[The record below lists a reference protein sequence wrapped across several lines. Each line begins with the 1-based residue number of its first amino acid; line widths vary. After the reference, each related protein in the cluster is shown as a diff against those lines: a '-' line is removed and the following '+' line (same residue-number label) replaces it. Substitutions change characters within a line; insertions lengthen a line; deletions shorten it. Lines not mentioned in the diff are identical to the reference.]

1 MSSNP
6 QKLTD
11 KWFIW
16 SLLKLNIK
24 TGDDR
29 EWERRRKVGA
39 FILNSWKSNLQSAVR
54 FKYFSRVQ
62 SVVPQAGSCD
72 LSARDHASVQV
83 YSTHLFL
90 DIFSHQLQTLGDSSP
105 VFLWQKKSYLTQF
118 TLVKQKV
125 SEFSWLSVVV
135 LCVFFFFFF
144 FGGGVAVKKHPA
156 QKVFDNGHPEPVK
169 NVTAPAFMNIV

>member
-24 TGDDR
+24 TDDDR

-135 LCVFFFFFF
+135 LCFFW
-144 FGGGVAVKKHPA
+144 GGGQLKKHPA

-169 NVTAPAFMNIV
+169 NVTAPAFMNIM